1 MAALLEEI
9 SLDEDL
15 RAELGIVAEVDPND
29 DRTFAPTAR
38 AEAEDKSESEEDE
51 GCGQDTNI

>member
-15 RAELGIVAEVDPND
+15 RADLGIVAEVDPND
-29 DRTFAPTAR
+29 DRTFAATAH
-38 AEAEDKSESEEDE
+38 AEAEDKSDSEEDKR
-51 GCGQDTNI
+51 GGQDTNI